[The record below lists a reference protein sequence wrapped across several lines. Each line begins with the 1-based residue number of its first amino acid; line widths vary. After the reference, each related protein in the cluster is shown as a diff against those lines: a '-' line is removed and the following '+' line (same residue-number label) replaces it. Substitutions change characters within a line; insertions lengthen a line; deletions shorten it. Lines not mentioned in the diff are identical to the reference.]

1 MNLLLFEEAFEQ
13 TCIDST
19 DTRAAHL
26 REVLKVELGSLVFV
40 GFVRGRRAR
49 AKVTE
54 LPDDG
59 SVHLEVLATEAAP
72 PPLPVALLMGLPR
85 PHTAKRLLFET
96 ASMGISR
103 IDFFEAEKGEPS
115 YARSSLWQDE
125 AWRERLRLGAE
136 QSFGTHIPE
145 VAMYPD
151 LQTALSAQN
160 PQAARL
166 ALDNY
171 ESGASLGEQIPAEA
185 KEVVLALGPERG
197 WSSNERDTLQRNGWL
212 LAHLGPYVLRSETAA
227 VAAVSV
233 AASRIQAWKVRTGTQ
248 L

>member
-85 PHTAKRLLFET
+85 PHTTKRLLFET

-233 AASRIQAWKVRTGTQ
+233 AASRIQAWKVPTGTQ

>member
-197 WSSNERDTLQRNGWL
+197 WSSNERHTLQRNGWL

-233 AASRIQAWKVRTGTQ
+233 AASRIQAWKVPTGTQ

>member
-49 AKVTE
+49 AKVME

-233 AASRIQAWKVRTGTQ
+233 AASRIQAWKVPTGTQ

>member
-59 SVHLEVLATEAAP
+59 SVHLEVLATEAVP

-125 AWRERLRLGAE
+125 TWRERLRLGAE

-233 AASRIQAWKVRTGTQ
+233 AASRIQAWKVPTGTQ